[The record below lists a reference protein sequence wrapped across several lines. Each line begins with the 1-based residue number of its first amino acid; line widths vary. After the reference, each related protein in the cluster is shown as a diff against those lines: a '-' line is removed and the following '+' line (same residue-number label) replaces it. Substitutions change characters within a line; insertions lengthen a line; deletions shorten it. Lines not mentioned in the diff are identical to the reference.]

1 MKYHNKALEDSR
13 LHIRAEIKDAK
24 KLTAYNSLLK
34 DLMIRVEYKKLCCR
48 RRTSPGNQRP
58 ALCQLYQRR
67 AVSRNLVNCCTTVGG
82 CTTNPQQIEVME
94 VEHYGRLTCNKLCAS
109 SHDSSTVAGVV
120 NKLDRRRVIK
130 FYLLKTHHI

>member
-48 RRTSPGNQRP
+48 RRSAGHIAVPVEIVSVVAQLQRQVVQRVHWTTAERSSGVR
-58 ALCQLYQRR
+58 ALR
-67 AVSRNLVNCCTTVGG
+67 
-82 CTTNPQQIEVME
+82 
-94 VEHYGRLTCNKLCAS
+94 
-109 SHDSSTVAGVV
+109 ST
-120 NKLDRRRVIK
+120 DM
-130 FYLLKTHHI
+130 